1 MVPALLAAAALT
13 ALQPLASSPLEF
25 SALVAASCA
34 ASAVSLPSI
43 SPLFLD
49 TVSEA
54 ERPSALAMRQSLQVG
69 FSAAEGGGEI
79 LWPFSFR
86 GAQECPPPPREAF
99 SMLRFLVVM

>member
-1 MVPALLAAAALT
+1 MVPALMAAAALT

-25 SALVAASCA
+25 SALVAASSA

-54 ERPSALAMRQSLQVG
+54 ERPCALAMRQSLQVG
-69 FSAAEGGGEI
+69 FRPQRETEN
-79 LWPFSFR
+79 LMQFSLR
-86 GAQECPPPPREAF
+86 LAQR
-99 SMLRFLVVM
+99 